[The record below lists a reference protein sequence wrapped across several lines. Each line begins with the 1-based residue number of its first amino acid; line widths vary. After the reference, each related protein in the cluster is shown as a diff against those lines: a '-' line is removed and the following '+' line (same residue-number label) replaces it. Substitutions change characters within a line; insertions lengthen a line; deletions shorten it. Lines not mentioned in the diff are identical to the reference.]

1 MIMHNT
7 THTPRNLSPHRP
19 ARWTYAVTA
28 SLGLLALLLLMGT
41 PATAQADEFKAW
53 IAATLPASPEGLA
66 FDSAGTL
73 YTSLPGSGEIYRI
86 GREGKSIKP
95 EYIATVPSKADAG
108 KGAALGMAFDADGSI
123 VIAYFDLRSRYAP
136 TEFKFYRHNMAC
148 KDATDVYSGVYRVN
162 VKTGEVTPIAT
173 RASGW
178 PFCLPDD
185 VDVDSAGNI
194 YMSDLTFSG
203 IWKISADGSKVD
215 LWSAHPLLNVSDE
228 ASSGALVGTNVLV
241 INKDETAIYAGT
253 DNDPSVV
260 RVPILEDGSAG
271 EAERVAAG
279 FTPLD
284 GVELDEVGNIYVSE
298 PRSNEIRVLTPDGMR
313 RRTVA
318 TAYTAPLVFPTSLAY
333 WKGVLCTANYGPT
346 TPTSPRTVVCMSGLP
361 RP

>member
-215 LWSAHPLLNVSDE
+215 LWSAHPLLNWSDE
-228 ASSGALVGTNVLV
+228 ASSGLHWGTNVL
-241 INKDETAIYAGT
+241 ILDKDETAIYAGT
-253 DNDPSVV
+253 DSDPMVV
-260 RVPILEDGSAG
+260 RVPILEDGTAG
-271 EAERVAAG
+271 KAVKVAVG
-279 FTPLD
+279 FTELD
-284 GVELDEVGNIYVSE
+284 GIELDELGNIYVSE
-298 PRSNEIRVLTPDGMR
+298 PGSNEIRVLTPDGGR

-318 TAYTAPLVFPTSLAY
+318 TAYTAPLANPTSLAY
-333 WKGVLCTANYGPT
+333 RNGVLCTSNLGTLFPS
-346 TPTSPRTVVCMSGLP
+346 PPRTVVCMSGLP

>member
-1 MIMHNT
+1 MILRNT
-7 THTPRNLSPHRP
+7 THTLRNLSPRRP
-19 ARWTYAVTA
+19 TRWAYAVTA

-41 PATAQADEFKAW
+41 PATARADEFKAW
-53 IAATLPASPEGLA
+53 IAATLPDLPEGLA

-73 YTSLPGSGEIYRI
+73 YTSLPGNGEIYRI

-95 EYIATVPSKADAG
+95 EYLATLPSKAESG
-108 KGAALGMAFDADGSI
+108 KGAALGMAFDADGNI

-136 TEFKFYRHNMAC
+136 KEHTFDKHNMAC

-162 VKTGEVTPIAT
+162 VKTGDVTPIAT